1 MRRLFVW
8 AIITCLFF
16 SCKQGE
22 NDIVT
27 YISLDESNLVT
38 LDLENEDWVIL
49 DSPRPIGRLFL
60 AVFEDNYFLLRSQE
74 ELYLYTCDG
83 QFVAK
88 VSKEGRGNSEYM
100 GIPDFGFIDNKV
112 YLYDTRGNKVMFF
125 DIFGRFLN
133 YSTTIKD
140 GNNDITF
147 QSIIKLGDEYIGKR
161 MFRGV
166 PGDPELAIFD
176 RDFCYIKNIN
186 ASSMRLRSGRY
197 FGEQFAA
204 YTSRSVLYNRSFDN
218 KIYEVTRDTA
228 KVRYS
233 IDFDTETIDINKFY
247 DESDIIKA
255 INAKGGAYSTL
266 IQDMEY
272 KDGLLSFNY
281 SYTKD
286 KNGCRVAVY
295 DSATERAWHYR
306 ISSDEYVKD
315 AYAHNGQIYVFTA
328 GDENKTKLYRFPIS
342 RM

>member
-38 LDLENEDWVIL
+38 LDLKNEDWVIL
-49 DSPRPIGRLFL
+49 DSPKPIGRLFL
-60 AVFEDNYFLLRSQE
+60 AVFEDNYFLLRSQG

-100 GIPDFGFIDNKV
+100 DILDFGFIDNKV
-112 YLYDTRGNKVMFF
+112 YLYDTQEKKVMFF
-125 DIFGRFLN
+125 DLFGRFLN
-133 YSTTIKD
+133 YSPIINSYS
-140 GNNDITF
+140 GSF

-166 PGDPELAIFD
+166 PGDPELAVFD

-186 ASSMRLRSGRY
+186 ASMRLRSGRY
-197 FGEQFAA
+197 YGEPFAA
-204 YTSRSVLYNRSFDN
+204 YTSKSVLYNRSFDN

-255 INAKGGAYSTL
+255 INAKGGTYSTL

-281 SYTKD
+281 LYAKD
-286 KNGCRVAVY
+286 KNGHRVAVY

-306 ISSDEYVKD
+306 ILSDEYVKN
-315 AYAHNGQIYVFTA
+315 AYVHNGQIYVFTVV
-328 GDENKTKLYRFPIS
+328 DENKTKLYRFPIS
-342 RM
+342 RR

>member
-16 SCKQGE
+16 SCKQVE

-49 DSPRPIGRLFL
+49 DSPKPIGRLFL

-100 GIPDFGFIDNKV
+100 GILDFGFIDNKV
-112 YLYDTRGNKVMFF
+112 YLYDTQEKKVMFF
-125 DIFGRFLN
+125 DLFGRFLN
-133 YSTTIKD
+133 YSPIINSYS
-140 GNNDITF
+140 GSF

-166 PGDPELAIFD
+166 PGDPELAVFD
-176 RDFCYIKNIN
+176 RDFRHIKNIN
-186 ASSMRLRSGRY
+186 ASSMRLRSGNY
-197 FGEQFAA
+197 YGEQFAA
-204 YTSRSVLYNRSFDN
+204 FTSRSVLYNRSFDN

-247 DESDIIKA
+247 DESDIVKS
-255 INAKGGAYSTL
+255 INAKGGTYSTL

-281 SYTKD
+281 LYAKD
-286 KNGCRVAVY
+286 KNGHRVAVY

-306 ISSDEYVKD
+306 ILSDEYVKN
-315 AYAHNGQIYVFTA
+315 AYVHNGQIYVFTA
-328 GDENKTKLYRFPIS
+328 VYDNKTKLYRLPIS

>member
-27 YISLDESNLVT
+27 YISFDESNLVT
-38 LDLENEDWVIL
+38 LDLKNKGWVIL
-49 DSPRPIGRLFL
+49 DSPKPIGRLFL

-88 VSKEGRGNSEYM
+88 ISKEGRGNSEYM

-112 YLYDTRGNKVMFF
+112 YIYDTRGKKVLFF

-133 YSTTIKD
+133 YSPIED
-140 GNNDITF
+140 SYNRGSF

-166 PGDPELAIFD
+166 PGDPELAVFD
-176 RDFCYIKNIN
+176 KDFRHIKNIN

-204 YTSRSVLYNRSFDN
+204 YTSKSVLYNRSFDN

-233 IDFDTETIDINKFY
+233 IDFDTETIDIN
-247 DESDIIKA
+247 
-255 INAKGGAYSTL
+255 
-266 IQDMEY
+266 
-272 KDGLLSFNY
+272 
-281 SYTKD
+281 
-286 KNGCRVAVY
+286 
-295 DSATERAWHYR
+295 
-306 ISSDEYVKD
+306 
-315 AYAHNGQIYVFTA
+315 
-328 GDENKTKLYRFPIS
+328 
-342 RM
+342 